1 MTKAK
6 KSKEAE
12 QKLTRNEG
20 LVFGALE
27 NASSPLSAYTILD
40 GLRDEGV
47 RAPLQIYRALEK
59 LVALGKVHKLE
70 SLNAFIA
77 CSHPHCGT
85 HSVSAFG
92 ICDKCET
99 VFEIADDGLNANLQE
114 LAKAHSFISNRA
126 VIELRGIC
134 ATCQKLA

>member
-1 MTKAK
+1 VVKTIKT
-6 KSKEAE
+6 EIGG

-20 LVFGALE
+20 LVFGELE
-27 NASSPLSAYTILD
+27 NASAPLSAYTILD

-99 VFEIADDGLNANLQE
+99 VFEIADDGLSATLQN

-134 ATCQKLA
+134 ASCQKLA